1 MDATQ
6 WIIFILI
13 VQVIHFLGTWKLYVK
28 AGRKA
33 WEAAIPV
40 YNAIVLM
47 QIINRPKW
55 WVILLFIPIINLLM
69 FPVVWVETIRSFGRT
84 SLLETWLVILT
95 FGLYIYYVNY
105 MLDVKYVEDRDLR
118 PQSAIGEW
126 VSSIVFAV
134 VAATL
139 VHTYFI
145 QPYVI
150 PTGSLERTLRIG
162 DLLFVS
168 KFHYGAR
175 TPITAVAA
183 PMVHDTLPILGIPS
197 YLAEVDKDKY
207 KTSWKNKFQIPYF
220 RFPGFKNVK
229 RNDIVVFSWPADTV
243 RYFFKKEAGIRK
255 PIDKKSN
262 YVKRCVGLP
271 GDSLEVRDGF
281 VFINGKQLVLS
292 DRAKVQYDY
301 TVYSNKGVSSKL
313 LLEVGAI
320 DFRRKYISSPINQQ
334 QANVLNEY
342 ILGFNRR
349 NDGKLEI
356 YTKENGIPIDVIRK
370 TGLSLQEETG
380 RERQAPLTDKMVAM
394 LRNSTAID
402 SVVRV
407 VEAVGNKGVNLFPQ
421 SPDYP
426 WNYDQLGPIYIP
438 KAGTT
443 VPLNVSVLPLY
454 KKIIRDYEGNTIGV
468 KGNQVTLNGK
478 VVSSY
483 TFKQDY
489 YWMMGDN
496 RDHSEDSRAWGY
508 VPENHI
514 VGTPIFIW
522 LSFDNFKDAKG
533 INVNS
538 PWKWKP
544 RWDRIFT
551 TVNGSGEPVSYFKY
565 FLIALVLYFVGD
577 YFWKKKKSKK

>member
-6 WIIFILI
+6 WITFILI

-69 FPVVWVETIRSFGRT
+69 FPVIWVETIRSFGKH
-84 SLLETWLVILT
+84 SLLDTWLVILT
-95 FGLYIYYVNY
+95 LGFYIYYVNY
-105 MLDVKYVEDRDLR
+105 MLDVKYVEGRSLEPR
-118 PQSAIGEW
+118 SVAGEW
-126 VSSIVFAV
+126 VSSIVFAI

-175 TPITAVAA
+175 TPMTAIAA
-183 PMVHDTLPILGIPS
+183 PMVHDTLPLVGLPS
-197 YLAEVDKDKY
+197 YVRKP
-207 KTSWKNKFQIPYF
+207 QIPYF
-220 RFPGFKNVK
+220 RLPGFKDIK
-229 RNDIVVFSWPADTV
+229 RKEIVVFSWPADTV
-243 RYFFKKEAGIRK
+243 RQFHIREAGVKK

-271 GDSLEVRDGF
+271 GDSLQIIDGF
-281 VFINGKQLVLS
+281 VYANGKQLELP
-292 DRAKVQYDY
+292 DRARPMYNHVV
-301 TVYSNKGVSSKL
+301 TVDKNINNYFRIFGRENLRAMVSQ
-313 LLEVGAI
+313 V
-320 DFRRKYISSPINQQ
+320 PIAVMQQ
-334 QANVLNEY
+334 ERPKQIINALQLNEVKRDSSY
-342 ILGFNRR
+342 VYFAGQIGDQRAIEILKSKTVPNMALFNLVAAEAKSFV
-349 NDGKLEI
+349 GKS
-356 YTKENGIPIDVIRK
+356 GVV
-370 TGLSLQEETG
+370 SV
-380 RERQAPLTDKMVAM
+380 ERFNEKSTHTRVFPHDRSHAGTVDNYGPFYVPKKGATIPLTV
-394 LRNSTAID
+394 S
-402 SVVRV
+402 
-407 VEAVGNKGVNLFPQ
+407 NL
-421 SPDYP
+421 S
-426 WNYDQLGPIYIP
+426 W
-438 KAGTT
+438 
-443 VPLNVSVLPLY
+443 Y
-454 KKIIRDYEGNTIGV
+454 KKIIKDYEYNTLGV
-468 KGNQVTLNGK
+468 KGNQVLLNGK
-478 VVSSY
+478 VVDSY
-483 TFKQDY
+483 TFQQDY

-496 RDHSEDSRAWGY
+496 RHSSEDSRMWGY

-522 LSFDNFKDAKG
+522 MSFDNFVDANGQMNKF
-533 INVNS
+533 
-538 PWKWKP
+538 WKWRP

-551 TVNGSGEPVSYFKY
+551 TVNGAGQPVSYFKY
-565 FLIALVLYFVGD
+565 FLIALAAWFGFD
-577 YFWKKKKSKK
+577 YFRKRKKGKS

>member
-13 VQVIHFLGTWKLYVK
+13 AQVIHFLGTWKLYVK

-33 WEAAIPV
+33 WEALIPV

-55 WVILLFIPIINLLM
+55 WVVLLFIPIINLLM
-69 FPVVWVETIRSFGRT
+69 FPVVWVETIRSFGRN

-95 FGLYIYYVNY
+95 LGFYIYYVNY
-105 MLDVKYVEDRDLR
+105 ALDVKYIENRDLHPR
-118 PQSAIGEW
+118 TAMGEW
-126 VSSIVFAV
+126 VSSIVFAI

-150 PTGSLERTLRIG
+150 PTGSLERTLRVG

-175 TPITAVAA
+175 TPMTTIAA
-183 PMVHDTLPILGIPS
+183 PMVHDTLPLLGIKS
-197 YLAEVDKDKY
+197 YL
-207 KTSWKNKFQIPYF
+207 NKPQLPYF
-220 RFPGFKNVK
+220 RLPGFKKIK
-229 RNDIVVFSWPADTV
+229 RNEIVVFSWPADTV
-243 RYFFKKEAGIRK
+243 RIFFKKEKGVKK

-262 YVKRCVGLP
+262 YVKRCVGIP
-271 GDSLEVRDGF
+271 GDSLSVIDGF
-281 VFINGKQLVLS
+281 VYINGKQTELP
-292 DRAKVQYDY
+292 DRAKPMYDY
-301 TVYSNKGVSSKL
+301 MVYANKGVSSKL
-313 LLEVGAI
+313 LQKLGVD

-334 QANVLNEY
+334 QADVLNNY
-342 ILGFNRR
+342 IMGFNRR
-349 NDGKLEI
+349 PDGQLEL
-356 YTKENGIPIDVIRK
+356 YTGYKGIPIEVIRK
-370 TGLSLQEETG
+370 VGLSLKEETG
-380 RERQAPLTDKMVAM
+380 RERQATLTDKMAQQ
-394 LRNSTAID
+394 LRNDASID
-402 SVVRV
+402 SVIKIIDPMGKN
-407 VEAVGNKGVNLFPQ
+407 EPNTFPQ
-421 SPDYP
+421 SP
-426 WNYDQLGPIYIP
+426 NYAWTFDNFGPIYIP
-438 KAGTT
+438 EKGKT
-443 VPLNVSVLPLY
+443 VPLSLKVLPVY
-454 KKIIRDYEGNTIGV
+454 KKIIKDYEGNTISV
-468 KGNQVTLNGK
+468 NGNQISINGK
-478 VVSSY
+478 VTDSY

-522 LSFDNFKDAKG
+522 LSFDNFKDK
-533 INVNS
+533 I
-538 PWKWKP
+538 WDWRP

-551 TVNGSGEPVSYFKY
+551 TVNGTGEPVSYFKY
-565 FLIALVLYFVGD
+565 FLIALVLYFAGD
-577 YFWKKKKSKK
+577 YFWRKRKGSKQ